1 MKQAAKMPHVVRS
14 LNLYSNHRRA
24 FLLFK
29 VEARPDKTATN
40 MNHVYRNLQ
49 ENLTAGLR
57 AWRRSRLQ
65 RGVSI
70 TLLGLFGLAALA
82 LLTRPI
88 WEAAPALWWILAIIG
103 LAAWATLVLQN
114 LILPLRRQPTLNQ
127 IARYLEERNPNLED
141 RLATAIEFGEGDHE
155 GKGNLLWHRL
165 VQEATEQ
172 AAHLHVPEQLQIRFA
187 QWWRLLAV
195 AATTLAVLLLFRA
208 ADLYQG
214 YFASYFKSNAQASQA
229 VEALQVKPGN
239 ARVPRGETVEVI
251 AESPHLEASEATL
264 YLEQGPQSWLP
275 YAMSSTTQLGKFTHQ
290 LFDVLDTL
298 RYYVRVSD
306 EISPI
311 FTIIALDAPEIKAL
325 RVTYIYPQEIGR
337 RPQTEENGGDIYAP
351 DGTEIQIEATS
362 TQPLA
367 KAEWRLDTADFRGMD
382 LRNDT
387 LAVASFT
394 VTKDGYYLLRFTNN
408 DGMTNKP
415 VEYFIHLLPDEPPQ
429 ITITRPGRDLRP
441 TMLEEVPVEA
451 RVREDYGLKQLTL
464 IYSHNNQPAVRQ
476 DLLAQAARV
485 QRPGGP
491 NAEFIAG
498 TLLYL
503 EDLGARPGDF
513 ISYYFEA
520 QDAKQTATSD
530 LYFFEIR
537 PFEEE
542 FYRALSQGGGGG
554 MPSAGLSISQKEI
567 ITATWKL
574 EQKRSTTSEGELA
587 RSSAALAETQASL
600 QESISRMA
608 ENARMRGQFTGE
620 SDEGKM
626 VTYLEQAAE
635 AMQRAVPLLQ
645 AIKLAEALVPER
657 EAYHFLLQ
665 ADAELRRREVMQ
677 GSGAGSSFTQ
687 LQSREELAQ
696 LFKEE
701 LDKIQSKYETLQNRQ
716 QQESASGL
724 SEAQQKVRELAQR
737 QERLV
742 DLNRQLSRENALP
755 QERKRQIDRLRR
767 EQEQINR
774 DLQNL
779 NRQMRQLSSASASGE
794 QTSQQLRENLEKAA
808 EDLQRSLDNLR
819 RDNPATAAADGN
831 RAVERLRRL
840 QDQLQR
846 QQTGSLRE
854 EMKQL
859 REDFQQL
866 AEQQGD
872 LRTALEQQG
881 EQVAPEQRQT
891 FQEQQRALQRQSEQ
905 ALQDLRRLQEFATAK
920 SEKPAVA
927 RDLRNLTNDL
937 EQRRIPE
944 RMEQAAQALAQNEV
958 HRALAE
964 QQDARQALLR
974 AEKALQQSLSQL
986 SSNPDE
992 QLDLALQEAQRV
1004 RRELER
1010 GLAESRENNAQA
1022 GGSPLGQ
1029 GRASQQNQNT
1039 PSQQAGHPGD
1049 NSNAPEQLRPEDM
1062 NWWTQQLWSGV
1073 RQLENVGQFMR
1084 NDSALADDY
1093 ARLMQNYRGV
1103 LRNFQGGNPQRLS
1116 EIERTLIDPLRRFEA
1131 ELAARLANL
1140 QLRERLLTIRDERV
1154 PPQYRKMVEE
1164 YFERL
1169 AKSKQPATNNP

>member
-1 MKQAAKMPHVVRS
+1 
-14 LNLYSNHRRA
+14 
-24 FLLFK
+24 
-29 VEARPDKTATN
+29 
-40 MNHVYRNLQ
+40 MNHVYRNLE

-70 TLLGLFGLAALA
+70 ALLGLFGLAALA
-82 LLTRPI
+82 LLTRPVFN
-88 WEAAPALWWILAIIG
+88 AVPVLWWILAIIG
-103 LAAWATLVLQN
+103 LAAWATLVLQY
-114 LILPLRRQPTLNQ
+114 LILPLRRQPTLAQ
-127 IARYLEERNPNLED
+127 IARYLEERNPILED
-141 RLATAIEFGEGDHE
+141 RLATAVELGAHTVPARE
-155 GKGNLLWHRL
+155 NPLWPRL
-165 VQEATEQ
+165 VQEAADE
-172 AAHLHVPEQLQIRFA
+172 AARLHVPEQLQIRFA

-214 YFASYFKSNAQASQA
+214 YFANYFESNAQAPQA

-239 ARVPRGETVEVI
+239 TRVPRGETVEVI

-311 FTIIALDAPEIKAL
+311 FTIIAVEAPEIKTL
-325 RVTYIYPQEIGR
+325 RLTYIYPQEIGR
-337 RPQTEENGGDIYAP
+337 PPLTEENGGDVYAP
-351 DGTEIQIEATS
+351 NGTEIQIEAIS

-367 KAEWRLDTADFRGMD
+367 KAEWRLNTADFRGMD

-394 VTKDGYYLLRFTNN
+394 VTKDGYYVLRFTNN

-415 VEYFIHLLPDEPPQ
+415 VEYFIHLIPDEPPQ

-441 TMLEEVPVEA
+441 TMLEEVPVEV

-476 DLLAQAARV
+476 DLLGQAART
-485 QRPGGP
+485 QRPSGTSS
-491 NAEFIAG
+491 EYIAG

-520 QDAKQTATSD
+520 HDAKQQATSD
-530 LYFFEIR
+530 LFFFEIR

-587 RSSAALAETQASL
+587 RGSSALAETQASL

-620 SDEGKM
+620 SGEGSM
-626 VTYLEQAAE
+626 VTYLEKAAE

-645 AIKLAEALVPER
+645 AKKLAEALVPER

-665 ADAELRRREVMQ
+665 ADAELRRREIMQ
-677 GSGAGSSFTQ
+677 GSGSGSSFTQ

-716 QQESASGL
+716 QQENASGL
-724 SEAQQKVRELAQR
+724 NEAQQKVRELAQR

-755 QERKRQIDRLRR
+755 QERKRQIERLRR

-779 NRQMRQLSSASASGE
+779 NRQMRQLSSASAAGE

-846 QQTGSLRE
+846 QQSGSLRDE
-854 EMKQL
+854 LKQL

-872 LRTALEQQG
+872 LRTGLEQQG
-881 EQVAPEQRQT
+881 EQIAPEQRQS
-891 FQEQQRALQRQSEQ
+891 FQEQQRALQEQSEQ
-905 ALQDLRRLQEFATAK
+905 ALQNLQRLQESAADK

-927 RDLRNLTNDL
+927 RDLRNLTDDL
-937 EQRRIPE
+937 AQRRIPE

-958 HRALAE
+958 QRALAE
-964 QQDARQALLR
+964 QHEARQALLR

-1010 GLAESRENNAQA
+1010 GLAQSRENNAQA
-1022 GGSPLGQ
+1022 GGSPLGH

-1039 PSQQAGHPGD
+1039 PSPQAGQPGD
-1049 NSNAPEQLRPEDM
+1049 NSNSPEQLRPEDM
-1062 NWWTQQLWSGV
+1062 NWWNQQLWSGA

-1103 LRNFQGGNPQRLS
+1103 LRSFQGGNPQRLS

-1131 ELAARLANL
+1131 ELAARLASL

-1169 AKSKQPATNNP
+1169 AKSKQPATNTP